1 MAIACMPIVAKYLES
16 SDNMEFIKLREDRY
30 LIKDSNGLIVS
41 NEEKLKLEKKELI
54 IKDIESNEC
63 QGKTTQRIE
72 EIDRELENGNKSKS
86 NTIKKAKSTTK

>member
-1 MAIACMPIVAKYLES
+1 MVCILITDKYLES

-63 QGKTTQRIE
+63 QGKTTQRIKK
-72 EIDRELENGNKSKS
+72 IDRELENGNKSKS
-86 NTIKKAKSTTK
+86 NTIKKTKSTTK

>member
-1 MAIACMPIVAKYLES
+1 
-16 SDNMEFIKLREDRY
+16 MEFIKLREDRY

-63 QGKTTQRIE
+63 QGKTTQKIKK
-72 EIDRELENGNKSKS
+72 IDRELENGNKSKS
-86 NTIKKAKSTTK
+86 NTIKKTKSTTK

>member
-1 MAIACMPIVAKYLES
+1 MVCILIMDKYLES

-63 QGKTTQRIE
+63 QGKTTQKIE

-86 NTIKKAKSTTK
+86 NTIKKTKSTTK

>member
-1 MAIACMPIVAKYLES
+1 MVCILIMDKYLES
-16 SDNMEFIKLREDRY
+16 SDKMEFIKLREDRY

-86 NTIKKAKSTTK
+86 NTIKKTKSTIK